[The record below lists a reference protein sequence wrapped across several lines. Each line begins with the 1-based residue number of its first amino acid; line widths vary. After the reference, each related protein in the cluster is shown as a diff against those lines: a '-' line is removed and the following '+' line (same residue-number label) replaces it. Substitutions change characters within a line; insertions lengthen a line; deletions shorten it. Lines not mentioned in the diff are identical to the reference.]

1 MKKVP
6 PFGPFGGDEALPE
19 NPEKARV
26 TVVPVP
32 YEANPSY
39 GEGAADG
46 PFHILSA
53 SGQMEMTDEETGRFW
68 PEIGVLTLPPWD
80 VPGEPDRMVE
90 FLDRAA
96 EGIFRKGT
104 RPLFLGGDHAV
115 TFPLV
120 RAAAR
125 AHPGLG
131 VLQIDA
137 HTDLRHTW
145 NGSVYNHAC
154 VMRRIVGD
162 LGISSV
168 AVGIRSFCALEAAFM
183 AETGYRP
190 FFAHH
195 IAGSDGSWMEEAVE
209 RLPEKVYLT
218 VDLDGLD
225 PSVMPGTGTPE
236 PGGLSYRELV
246 ALIRLVGKRRRV
258 VAADVVEL
266 CAFPGSSVSEYTAA
280 RVAQKIIHFALS
292 EEGQI

>member
-1 MKKVP
+1 MRKKVP
-6 PFGPFGGDEALPE
+6 PFICFGGDEARPE
-19 NPEKARV
+19 NPENARV

-46 PFHILSA
+46 PFHILDA

-68 PEIGVLTLPPWD
+68 PEIGVHTLEPLD
-80 VPGEPDRMVE
+80 VPGEPDRMVD
-90 FLDRAA
+90 FLEEAA
-96 EGIFRKGT
+96 AVIFSRGT
-104 RPLFLGGDHAV
+104 RPLFLGGDHAISY
-115 TFPLV
+115 PLV
-120 RAAAR
+120 KAAAR

-145 NGSVYNHAC
+145 NGSIHNHAC
-154 VMRRIVGD
+154 VLRRIVGD
-162 LGISSV
+162 LLLPSV
-168 AVGIRSFCALEAAFM
+168 AVGIRSFCAEEAAFM

-190 FFAHH
+190 FFAHR

-225 PSVMPGTGTPE
+225 PSEMPGTGTPE
-236 PGGLSYRELV
+236 PGGLSYRELA
-246 ALIRLVGKRRRV
+246 ALIRLLGRRRKV

-266 CAFPGSSVSEYTAA
+266 CAFPGNHVSEYTAA

-292 EEGQI
+292 EEWT